1 MPHRYWEYRQGE
13 WNGNATSEHEVIISL
28 NLCSENITEVLVLER
43 NETEIEQDRVTY
55 LMHESDMARDDLKN
69 RRLWMTVNGL
79 VAVIAFVAIY
89 GVLGRCQSR
98 HS

>member
-1 MPHRYWEYRQGE
+1 M
-13 WNGNATSEHEVIISL
+13 
-28 NLCSENITEVLVLER
+28 ER
-43 NETEIEQDRVTY
+43 NETEIEQERVTY

-89 GVLGRCQSR
+89 GVLGRCQNR